1 MRRGHKRGDRR
12 ERGDE
17 RKERRER
24 RERRVGGTE
33 RGKEEILTEMWV
45 LLNT

>member
-17 RKERRER
+17 KRER
-24 RERRVGGTE
+24 REGRTEGG
-33 RGKEEILTEMWV
+33 KKEILTEIWV